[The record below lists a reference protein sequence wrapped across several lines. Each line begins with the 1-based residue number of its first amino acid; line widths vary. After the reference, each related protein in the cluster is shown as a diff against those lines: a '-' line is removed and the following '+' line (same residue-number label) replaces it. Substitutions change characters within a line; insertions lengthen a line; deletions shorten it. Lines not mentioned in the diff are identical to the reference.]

1 MKIYKDDYVHMTNAV
16 IHLVY
21 FNMTLNKEE
30 EEEKNE
36 ETKKNKIKSKNNY
49 LYLKKKKERTCLR
62 KNKVNRHIHYHSR
75 ILRRR

>member
-36 ETKKNKIKSKNNY
+36 ETKKKQNKI
-49 LYLKKKKERTCLR
+49 
-62 KNKVNRHIHYHSR
+62 
-75 ILRRR
+75 